1 LKRDFFSSEE
11 WFIDRICVFD
21 KVSAVFK
28 SVFNCYMMLQTG
40 TDKVSVNKE
49 FELSGIFIFI
59 LMILYSIQCHVFH
72 VKF

>member
-1 LKRDFFSSEE
+1 MIIGLFLFHYTY
-11 WFIDRICVFD
+11 

-59 LMILYSIQCHVFH
+59 LMILYS
-72 VKF
+72 VKYTYSVNKPFL